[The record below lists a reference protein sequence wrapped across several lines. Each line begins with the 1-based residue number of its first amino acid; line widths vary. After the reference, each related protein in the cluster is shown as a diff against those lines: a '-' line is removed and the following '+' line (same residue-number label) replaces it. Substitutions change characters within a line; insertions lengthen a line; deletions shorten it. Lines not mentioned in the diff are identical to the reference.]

1 MEPSS
6 LFLLKLFNIHKC
18 VNIFLKT
25 LVVGTFSKYCEIF
38 AIAKCHC
45 QLYDSNS
52 LGPNT
57 SGMEDDHTDQL
68 EPDSAGGELGSGPEL
83 DW

>member
-1 MEPSS
+1 M
-6 LFLLKLFNIHKC
+6 LIF
-18 VNIFLKT
+18 FLKT

-38 AIAKCHC
+38 AKCHC

-68 EPDSAGGELGSGPEL
+68 EPDSAGGELGSGPEPAL
-83 DW
+83 DG